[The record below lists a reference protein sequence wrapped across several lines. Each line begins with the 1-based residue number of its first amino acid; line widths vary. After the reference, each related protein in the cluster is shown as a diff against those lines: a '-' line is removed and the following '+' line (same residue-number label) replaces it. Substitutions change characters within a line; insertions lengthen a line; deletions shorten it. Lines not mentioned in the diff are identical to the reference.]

1 MSSNEEKHLCRKPL
15 LRQIFYQKRLTITVC
30 YGILLKCII
39 MDWCAPVRMG
49 YFNLCII
56 AEILNKISAIMTKEN
71 QKSGQSTQ
79 MRQKNPN
86 FPGSGKEET
95 PGTV

>member
-1 MSSNEEKHLCRKPL
+1 MIEER
-15 LRQIFYQKRLTITVC
+15 T
-30 YGILLKCII
+30 LKKLE
-39 MDWCAPVRMG
+39 
-49 YFNLCII
+49 YF
-56 AEILNKISAIMTKEN
+56 EILNKISAIMTKEN

>member
-1 MSSNEEKHLCRKPL
+1 
-15 LRQIFYQKRLTITVC
+15 
-30 YGILLKCII
+30 
-39 MDWCAPVRMG
+39 
-49 YFNLCII
+49 
-56 AEILNKISAIMTKEN
+56 MTKQN

-95 PGTV
+95 PGTVWESFKKRTCAIGAQKANGKKIQFWSDEIYA